1 MGNKAKY
8 AALSKNTVL
17 FTVNSFGSKM
27 ISFLLVPLYTYVLNA
42 KDFGTADLVTSTVSL
57 LIPILTLNIQDAVLR
72 FALDKDKNKKDVI
85 SIGIKINVIG
95 SILLSVL
102 LFFLDKSGILNL
114 DKKYLYFLFFSYL
127 TGGIYNCFS
136 MYLKALDKVGI
147 LVVSGIAST
156 LTSCL
161 LNILLLIVFDIGIN
175 GYLIANISGMGIAV
189 ILMFFCGGI
198 YKDYKLS
205 MDRKLAKEMILYC
218 FPLAFNGVAWWINN
232 ASDKY
237 ILTFFCGVTANGI
250 FSVAYKIPT
259 ILSTLQGIFYNAW
272 SVSAITEFDKKDSDG
287 FIGNIYV
294 LYSCI
299 SVTGCSVI
307 MICNVFI
314 ARILYAKDFF
324 AAWEYVPFLLLGA
337 VFHGLTL
344 FEGCLYS
351 AAKKTKEVFYTTLAG
366 AFVNTAAN
374 FIFIQIIGPLGAA
387 IATMLGYFV
396 IWILRTR
403 GIFQFIKLRVDWK
416 RQVFILIILLIQTL
430 IALQRNTEVLQTGC
444 LLLIIFFQRDYIK
457 KIFWKLTK
465 RGES

>member
-1 MGNKAKY
+1 
-8 AALSKNTVL
+8 
-17 FTVNSFGSKM
+17 
-27 ISFLLVPLYTYVLNA
+27 
-42 KDFGTADLVTSTVSL
+42 
-57 LIPILTLNIQDAVLR
+57 
-72 FALDKDKNKKDVI
+72 
-85 SIGIKINVIG
+85 
-95 SILLSVL
+95 
-102 LFFLDKSGILNL
+102 
-114 DKKYLYFLFFSYL
+114 
-127 TGGIYNCFS
+127 

-366 AFVNTAAN
+366 AFIKPARHRSRR
-374 FIFIQIIGPLGAA
+374 IH
-387 IATMLGYFV
+387 
-396 IWILRTR
+396 LR
-403 GIFQFIKLRVDWK
+403 K
-416 RQVFILIILLIQTL
+416 RI
-430 IALQRNTEVLQTGC
+430 
-444 LLLIIFFQRDYIK
+444 
-457 KIFWKLTK
+457 
-465 RGES
+465 